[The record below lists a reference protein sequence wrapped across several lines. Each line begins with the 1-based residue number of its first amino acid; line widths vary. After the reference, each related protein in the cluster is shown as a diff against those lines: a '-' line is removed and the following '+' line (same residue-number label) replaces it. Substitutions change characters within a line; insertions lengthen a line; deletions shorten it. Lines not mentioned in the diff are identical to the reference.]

1 MAALNP
7 KLEVQLGLNKLG
19 LDKGLSGAKGGLMGL
34 DKTVGSVT
42 GKLGRLGSAFA
53 SVAKI
58 AGGFVI
64 AQVFL
69 SITRAIGGAIKAASD
84 FQTQMRNVN
93 SIAQLGEAQF
103 GALNDQVLELALNP
117 QIKDGP
123 AVLAAGLYDI
133 VSSGFDATDALVIL
147 EAASIAA
154 SAGLTTTATSSAAIT
169 AVLNAYGLQAKDAA
183 AVSDTLFQTVNLGV
197 LTFEQ
202 LAGSI
207 GTVLPTAKAAGVSL
221 NELGAAYATLT
232 RQGVN
237 ADEATTQIN
246 AVLTGLLKPTDA
258 LTDALHAQG
267 YESGYALLKAKGL
280 GGALE
285 VLNKIVDGNAESA
298 NDLFADVRQV
308 RGILGL
314 TTDDGK
320 LYTEML
326 DGMGDASDGAGAT
339 QKALAEQMKS
349 SAFQIAVLK
358 KNLQVLAIL
367 GFGAI
372 ARPLNF
378 VVRGLS
384 KFVLALVR
392 VGQYVKQVLKG
403 VTTVTKSFGAMG
415 TGITETSHNITDAL
429 AKIPAPLRG
438 IAKAFGEV
446 ALYVRSFTMAMKAA
460 FDSGVG
466 IRNIVEFLPAP
477 LQRFE
482 HGLLLVADAIGDLVA
497 RWRSHGFKA
506 MLEDLPGELD
516 QAWQGVKELASNL
529 GGLALDVL
537 VDVASWSLGAVPN
550 LWHWLKGAL
559 GLDGGTFGAGDPEV
573 QGLPK
578 GEGLS
583 LSDVLVN
590 IKSWAFEELLT
601 GKFVTDLTTWAQAKL
616 KDHNVTITDW
626 KITLGTPDTDN
637 ITIDVA
643 AIWKAITDKLTA
655 PLTVS
660 QETVDA
666 ANTKGNDLGLKV
678 WGWVWS
684 GVNSFFG
691 GSNEPTDDGK
701 VGIDAA
707 AQAFIRGFFGGF
719 FEAADHQIDRWMIE
733 LQAWSQRLNGR
744 INRFFAGGT
753 VFTPAFGGATQETT
767 AGIFSKMW
775 DGLKDAL
782 TPDFSDWT
790 EPSLPDWLTNFLWF
804 TGPVG
809 DLVRSIED
817 AVQDLKNAW
826 HDLQFWQDSTANGGP
841 PATPDNPVNPTQI
854 PSSQPGM
861 VDGEL
866 VTALPGTGTG
876 SGISIPVPD
885 FSGALKAITDFTA
898 SASAAFVGMR
908 LTVSMTVAG
917 LQGDLSKQWAG
928 IRDNTLATAQQV
940 QQQTGAIFSGMR
952 ADLLGIVGSLQAG
965 AAGIFA
971 GMRSDLVGIAGSI
984 RGGVDGQFAGMR
996 GDVLG
1001 ILGGLAYSAGAGGY
1015 QIGDALGSGIY
1026 YGMAAWVSSIA
1037 NLAAN
1042 TVYGAIAAADAA
1054 AGHPHS
1060 PSPVTRKHI
1069 GSPLGEGIFAGIMD
1083 WQRPIGNAMA
1093 GLVPVGGST
1102 SRARSLNA
1110 MPTAPRIAMQNSRGA
1125 TRPVIVHQTVKIE
1138 RAYGIDDLAVQM
1150 APALNQGLTEVLRE
1164 VRRAR
1169 GVA

>member
-7 KLEVQLGLNKLG
+7 KLEVQLGLNKMG

-58 AGGFVI
+58 AAGFVV

-93 SIAQLGEAQF
+93 SIAQLGETQF

-147 EAASIAA
+147 KAASIAA

-183 AVSDTLFQTVNLGV
+183 AVSDALFQTVNLGV
-197 LTFEQ
+197 LTFDE
-202 LAGSI
+202 LANSI
-207 GTVLPTAKAAGVSL
+207 GQILPVANSAGVSL

-232 RQGVN
+232 RQGVDADLAATEIKNLIVGIVNPSEDLAQAYAN
-237 ADEATTQIN
+237 AGIES
-246 AVLTGLLKPTDA
+246 GEWLLKT
-258 LTDALHAQG
+258 
-267 YESGYALLKAKGL
+267 KGL
-280 GGALE
+280 GGALDF
-285 VLNKIVDGNAESA
+285 LNSIIGGSTAKATQYFGDI
-298 NDLFADVRQV
+298 RQQQAV
-308 RGILGL
+308 LGL
-314 TTDDGK
+314 TTRDGK
-320 LYTEML
+320 LYIEML
-326 DGMGDASDGAGAT
+326 DGMGDAQEGAGAT
-339 QKALAEQMKS
+339 QKALNEQMKS

-384 KFVLALVR
+384 KFVLALIR

-415 TGITETSHNITDAL
+415 TGITETSSNVKDAL
-429 AKIPAPLRG
+429 AKVPGPLRG
-438 IAKAFGEV
+438 IAVAFGNV
-446 ALYVRSFTMAMKAA
+446 VKGVQLWGGAMIDA
-460 FDSGVG
+460 FQSGTKVSD
-466 IRNIVEFLPAP
+466 IVKRFPP
-477 LQRFE
+477 SLQ
-482 HGLLLVADAIGDLVA
+482 GLAKDVLLVADSFGDLFA
-497 RWRSHGFKA
+497 AFRSGGFSGLVDQFGEEIPIIQKA
-506 MLEDLPGELD
+506 
-516 QAWQGVKELASNL
+516 L
-529 GGLALDVL
+529 GGLAHFTIDAVVDIGKWALGSVPDLYQWLVNAFTGNTGSHGDKRNLGRHSGGGDTHIPIGDLIIDVGEFLIGAIAGWASSAIPTVQTWLDTNPLSGFTQIIRVDSLKPTFDDLVL
-537 VDVASWSLGAVPN
+537 LDYQKAIHDFITADPIVVTPEMDLRIQQAVEDWVRDHKDISIDFSTLKDIVLGGLAVAFPVEAISLWLGAHVIPD
-550 LWHWLKGAL
+550 LVKVIRDVFVGA
-559 GLDGGTFGAGDPEV
+559 F
-573 QGLPK
+573 
-578 GEGLS
+578 
-583 LSDVLVN
+583 
-590 IKSWAFEELLT
+590 
-601 GKFVTDLTTWAQAKL
+601 
-616 KDHNVTITDW
+616 
-626 KITLGTPDTDN
+626 
-637 ITIDVA
+637 
-643 AIWKAITDKLTA
+643 
-655 PLTVS
+655 
-660 QETVDA
+660 
-666 ANTKGNDLGLKV
+666 
-678 WGWVWS
+678 
-684 GVNSFFG
+684 
-691 GSNEPTDDGK
+691 
-701 VGIDAA
+701 
-707 AQAFIRGFFGGF
+707 RG
-719 FEAADHQIDRWMIE
+719 
-733 LQAWSQRLNGR
+733 
-744 INRFFAGGT
+744 
-753 VFTPAFGGATQETT
+753 AFGGEDIPNAIQGSLVAAGTT
-767 AGIFSKMW
+767 HTNGIWEDVKA
-775 DGLKDAL
+775 AL
-782 TPDFSDWT
+782 TPDFSDIGVPT
-790 EPSLPDWLTNFLWF
+790 LPSWLTDFTWI

-809 DLVRSIED
+809 DLVQAIEG
-817 AVQDLKNAW
+817 AVSDLKNAW
-826 HDLQFWQDSTANGGP
+826 NDLRFWQDSTANGGP

-861 VDGEL
+861 VGGEL

-908 LTVSMTVAG
+908 LTVSTTMGG
-917 LQGDLSKQWAG
+917 LQGELGKQWAG
-928 IRDNTLATAQQV
+928 IRANTLATAQQV
-940 QQQTGAIFSGMR
+940 QQQTGAIFAGMR

-971 GMRSDLVGIAGSI
+971 GMRSDLVGISASI
-984 RGGVDGQFAGMR
+984 RGGVAGQFAGMR

-1093 GLVPVGGST
+1093 GLVPVGGSA

-1169 GVA
+1169 GVAA